1 MEEVQG
7 FAGGHT
13 ATPGKAECKHSLA
26 GGFQSPT
33 NSAVL
38 WRGSRLWHSPSG
50 SPIKAHGGANVC
62 KAHWLNG
69 SITPGFNFMASDD
82 NIYGVDDD
90 CTEFMSLQNQKNHAY
105 WDIEPLKGPDGIVL
119 PFVLL

>member
-1 MEEVQG
+1 
-7 FAGGHT
+7 
-13 ATPGKAECKHSLA
+13 
-26 GGFQSPT
+26 
-33 NSAVL
+33 
-38 WRGSRLWHSPSG
+38 
-50 SPIKAHGGANVC
+50 
-62 KAHWLNG
+62 
-69 SITPGFNFMASDD
+69 MASDD